1 MIELADIFRRY
12 GEKYRE
18 KYHQRM
24 LPSHFR
30 AMEDIEHCRTDYFG
44 GHAFQCDND
53 QCAKFRY
60 SYHSC
65 RNRSCPKCHSDQT
78 KMWLEKRRADL
89 LPVTYFHVVFT
100 VPQQLHAVIY
110 ANQKLLYGILMR
122 EAASALKKIALDP
135 KYIGGQIG
143 ILAILHTWTR
153 AMLYHPHVHMLV
165 PGGGLS
171 LDGTRWVS
179 SRDDY
184 LVALDALAKIFR
196 EKFRTALK
204 KAELLDQVP
213 PKAWFINWNVYAKPT
228 LHGSN
233 QVLEYLGR
241 YVFRIAITN
250 NRILSINDG
259 QVRFRYK
266 DNKHGWQT
274 KQLSTDEFIGRFLL
288 HVLPAG
294 LSKVR
299 YYGIFSP
306 AAKAKLH
313 TVKRLL
319 GLDPEKKGKEKN
331 DPEEGQD
338 NPENEPVESDK
349 NLRCPYCRK
358 GHMRYAGIIRAT
370 RYFKS
375 FLQQPIPRGPP

>member
-1 MIELADIFRRY
+1 MIELADIFCRY

-18 KYHQRM
+18 KHPHRM

-30 AMEDIEHCRTDYFG
+30 AMQDIEHCRTDYFG
-44 GHAFQCDND
+44 GHTFQCDND
-53 QCAKFRY
+53 QCAKYQY

-65 RNRSCPKCHSDQT
+65 RNRSCPKCHGDQT

-143 ILAILHTWTR
+143 ILAVLHTWTR

-171 LDGTRWVS
+171 PDGTYWLS
-179 SRDDY
+179 SREDY
-184 LVALDALAKIFR
+184 LVPLAPLAKIFR
-196 EKFRTALK
+196 EKLRTALQ
-204 KAELLDQVP
+204 KADVLDQVP
-213 PKAWFINWNVYAKPT
+213 PKAWFIKWNVYAKPT
-228 LHGSN
+228 LQGSD

-259 QVRFRYK
+259 QVSFRYK
-266 DNKHGWQT
+266 DNKRGWQT
-274 KQLSTDEFIGRFLL
+274 KQLPANEFIGRFLR

-306 AAKAKLH
+306 VAKDKLN
-313 TVKRLL
+313 TAKRLL
-319 GLDPEKKGKEKN
+319 GVDPEKTGNEKK
-331 DPEEGQD
+331 DPEESQD
-338 NPENEPVESDK
+338 HSKNESEEPEK
-349 NLRCPYCRK
+349 NLCCPYCRK
-358 GHMRYAGIIRAT
+358 GRMRYVGIIQAG
-370 RYFKS
+370 RYSKS
-375 FLQQPIPRGPP
+375 SLQRPISRGPP